1 MAVKRPQR
9 AIHADAKIL
18 HDDAKVLRLRRRYL
32 VLVLLV
38 FPFALAFYGFF
49 SRQKVSPNFPSVPV
63 EAQERGRI
71 LSRDGTIFAEGP
83 AEQRKYPQG
92 TLGAHVVGFSG
103 KLQKDGRYG
112 LEGLELTKD
121 EFLQTPHDVT
131 ITLDPNIQ
139 AIVQEELK
147 KTVINFAAENGSVVI
162 LETKTGRIL
171 AAASYPEFDPNSFT
185 TVGNPDALSNS
196 AFLKQY
202 EPGSVMKPFVV
213 ASLLQS
219 GKLNLHTMIDT
230 PMALKEGEKT
240 FRDVAEHPAQLN
252 AWDILRYSSNS
263 GMINMSLSNF
273 TDKELHGWL
282 EHIGFGGTM
291 KTPSVYTQSGLLRA
305 TPWVRQDQASITIG
319 QSVSTTTLQ
328 LAALYNIFANDGVYL
343 TPYIVENDTLTEPR
357 RVYSSDVG
365 QTMKQMLQYV
375 VHQGHLND
383 ILPPELNVAGKTGT
397 ADIYDNRQGKYI
409 RDGTLSFAGFFP
421 ADQPTITMVV
431 SVQKATVA
439 TMSTYVAAPLFA
451 SIAKNMSS
459 LLQPDG
465 TLLVNTQSASSTN
478 TTTRPTELTQPTEL
492 IQSNEP
498 TDLTESTH
506 STEVNAP

>member
-9 AIHADAKIL
+9 DL
-18 HDDAKVLRLRRRYL
+18 DDEAEVLRLQRRYL
-32 VLVLLV
+32 VLILLIV
-38 FPFALAFYGFF
+38 PFALAFYGFF
-49 SRQKVSPNFPSVPV
+49 NNQKVSPDFPSIPV

-103 KLQKDGRYG
+103 KLQKDGSYG

-121 EFLQTPHDVT
+121 KLLQTPNDIVIT
-131 ITLDPNIQ
+131 IDPNIQ

-147 KTVINFAAENGSVVI
+147 KTVVNFAAENGSVVV

-171 AAASYPEFDPNSFT
+171 AAASYPEFDPNTFR
-185 TVGNPDALSNS
+185 TVSNPDALSNS
-196 AFLKQY
+196 AFLNQY

-213 ASLLQS
+213 ASLLQ
-219 GKLNLHTMIDT
+219 GNKLNLNTMIDT
-230 PMALKEGEKT
+230 PMALKVGEKT
-240 FRDVAEHPAQLN
+240 YKDVAEHATQLN

-263 GMINMSLSNF
+263 GMINMSLTNF
-273 TDKELHGWL
+273 TDKDLHGWL
-282 EHIGFGGTM
+282 EHIGFGQTM
-291 KTPSVYTQSGLLRA
+291 KTPSAYTQSGLLRA

-328 LAALYNIFANDGVYL
+328 LAAMYNIFANDGLYV
-343 TPYIVENDTLTEPR
+343 TPFLVEGDTLPSPR
-357 RVYSSDVG
+357 RIFSSEVG

-375 VHQGHLND
+375 VQKGHLND
-383 ILPPELNVAGKTGT
+383 IMPPELNVAGKTGT

-421 ADQPTITMVV
+421 ADHPTITMVV

-451 SIAKNMSS
+451 SITKNMAS

-465 TLLVNTQSASSTN
+465 TLLVNTQPVITTN
-478 TTTRPTELTQPTEL
+478 TT
-492 IQSNEP
+492 QSTEP
-498 TDLTESTH
+498 TDTTESAN
-506 STEVNAP
+506 SSEVASQ

>member
-1 MAVKRPQR
+1 V
-9 AIHADAKIL
+9 AIKTPEHNAS
-18 HDDAKVLRLRRRYL
+18 DDAEVLRLRRRHL

-38 FPFALAFYGFF
+38 MPFMLAFYGFF
-49 SRQKVSPNFPSVPV
+49 SRQKVSPDFPSVPV
-63 EAQERGRI
+63 EVRERGRI
-71 LSRDGTIFAEGP
+71 FSRDGTIFAEGP

-103 KLQKDGRYG
+103 KLQKDGSYG

-121 EFLQTPHDVT
+121 KLLQSPGDIVIT
-131 ITLDPNIQ
+131 IDPNIQ

-147 KTVINFAAENGSVVI
+147 KTVVNFAAANGSVVI

-171 AAASYPEFDPNSFT
+171 AAASYPEFDPNSFS
-185 TVGNPDALSNS
+185 TVGNPEALSNS

-219 GKLNLHTMIDT
+219 GKLNLSTMIDT
-230 PMALKEGEKT
+230 PMALRVGEKT
-240 FRDVAEHPAQLN
+240 YKDVAEHATQLN

-263 GMINMSLSNF
+263 GMINMSISNF

-282 EHIGFGGTM
+282 EHIGFGSTM
-291 KTPSVYTQSGLLRA
+291 KTPSVYTQSGSLRM
-305 TPWVRQDQASITIG
+305 TPWVPQDQASITIG

-343 TPYIVENDTLTEPR
+343 TPYIIEGDTLVEPR
-357 RVYSSDVG
+357 RVFSNEVG
-365 QTMKQMLQYV
+365 TTMKQMLQYV
-375 VHQGHLND
+375 VQQGHLND
-383 ILPPELNVAGKTGT
+383 IMPPELNVAGKTGT

-421 ADQPTITMVV
+421 ADRPTITMVV

-451 SIAKNMSS
+451 SIAKNMAS

-465 TLLVNTQSASSTN
+465 TLLVTPQPLGTN
-478 TTTRPTELTQPTEL
+478 TSTPSTQLPSTEAQSTQA
-492 IQSNEP
+492 
-498 TDLTESTH
+498 TDLLESTRG
-506 STEVNAP
+506 E